1 MHFVV
6 GSKNCRFAIFCFS
19 FASSSRFRAGHH
31 RHPAPLLVL
40 LIIPCSFTTCVVPIF
55 TAVNERIK
63 LMIAHF
69 LLKRKLPVKENFA
82 LHRCACV
89 CVRERDRERE
99 RERQRE
105 CVCCMCTIQF
115 FVLLLQCVRVSYFKS
130 KFKIKL
136 LQERQQQFSS
146 IRVERFFISLLF

>member
-19 FASSSRFRAGHH
+19 FASSSSSRFRAGHH

-89 CVRERDRERE
+89 CVRERETE
-99 RERQRE
+99 SV
-105 CVCCMCTIQF
+105 CVLYVYNPIFCTSVAVCSC
-115 FVLLLQCVRVSYFKS
+115 VLF
-130 KFKIKL
+130 
-136 LQERQQQFSS
+136 QEQ
-146 IRVERFFISLLF
+146 I

>member
-19 FASSSRFRAGHH
+19 FASSSSRFRAGHR

-89 CVRERDRERE
+89 CVRERET
-99 RERQRE
+99 ERQRV
-105 CVCCMCTIQF
+105 CVLYVYNPIFCTSVAVCSC
-115 FVLLLQCVRVSYFKS
+115 VLF
-130 KFKIKL
+130 
-136 LQERQQQFSS
+136 QEQ
-146 IRVERFFISLLF
+146 I